1 MDKNLAAAFFLPVVH
16 KLLKNPELGRH
27 EHGSSP
33 GYGRFDQR
41 GLVRLVVALHGLVK
55 DGIVF
60 LEPGNF

>member
-1 MDKNLAAAFFLPVVH
+1 VVY

-27 EHGSSP
+27 ERGWSP
-33 GYGRFDQR
+33 CYGRFDQR